1 MIKNNN
7 LVLVTNNE
15 IVETLKNNGLD
26 MKVLKDVVEIPIYAD
41 ANLTLERFFENNIEY
56 KYNKNVEEL
65 ECLFFEMTRIYYILV
80 RLL

>member
-1 MIKNNN
+1 MKKLYLLCVIICLLPACKKSEEFNIDNIKAPKDY
-7 LVLVTNNE
+7 VLFEKADNKLDVENAGTN
-15 IVETLKNNGLD
+15 
-26 MKVLKDVVEIPIYAD
+26 
-41 ANLTLERFFENNIEY
+41 

>member
-1 MIKNNN
+1 MCFKRQYCDNFHNYQTI
-7 LVLVTNNE
+7 TN
-15 IVETLKNNGLD
+15 
-26 MKVLKDVVEIPIYAD
+26 
-41 ANLTLERFFENNIEY
+41 